1 MEPEN
6 VAQQGLDN
14 TTNEADNTVVTPKT
28 IDVFSDFAVTLKEI
42 HVRLI
47 AEGYIVKDG
56 VLTKSERLIAY
67 EQDDKPNRKNR

>member
-6 VAQQGLDN
+6 QITNGLDKGKN
-14 TTNEADNTVVTPKT
+14 GLDNTVVTPKT

-56 VLTKSERLIAY
+56 VLTKSERLLNY
-67 EQDDKPNRKNR
+67 EQDNKPPRKNR